1 MCILSMHESINTESN
16 ILLSFLTTI
25 MDIVKM
31 EPKVENNKC

>member
-1 MCILSMHESINTESN
+1 MYESINIESN

-25 MDIVKM
+25 MDIVEM

>member
-1 MCILSMHESINTESN
+1 MSILSMHESINIERN

-25 MDIVKM
+25 MDIVEM

>member
-1 MCILSMHESINTESN
+1 MSILSMYESINIESN

-25 MDIVKM
+25 MDIVEM